1 VLEETARLGLTG
13 VHDAGISMD
22 DIRLYREAIDAGKF
36 DLRLYGMI
44 GGVGSTLNSMCDS
57 GPILAYGDRLT
68 VRSVKLY
75 MDGALGSRGAALLEP
90 YADDP
95 TNTGLLQT
103 APEAFT
109 EMVKSVIRCGF
120 QVNTHAIGDRGNR
133 VALQSY
139 EEAIGELGLGPGR
152 HRIEHAQIVNP
163 ADFVRFREL
172 GLVASMQPTHATSD
186 MYWAGDRLGEDRLVG
201 AYSWHTFLENG
212 VALAF
217 GSDFPVE
224 AVNPLLGIY
233 SAATR
238 QDAKGWPSGG
248 WLPEQRLT
256 RVQALRAFTIGA
268 AYAAYQENEI
278 GSLESGKLADFVVLS
293 EDVMTI
299 PPHEILQTDVV
310 ATFLGGRR
318 IYGSPDM

>member
-1 VLEETARLGLTG
+1 
-13 VHDAGISMD
+13 M
-22 DIRLYREAIDAGKF
+22 
-36 DLRLYGMI
+36 
-44 GGVGSTLNSMCDS
+44 
-57 GPILAYGDRLT
+57 
-68 VRSVKLY
+68 
-75 MDGALGSRGAALLEP
+75 
-90 YADDP
+90 
-95 TNTGLLQT
+95 
-103 APEAFT
+103 
-109 EMVKSVIRCGF
+109 
-120 QVNTHAIGDRGNR
+120 
-133 VALQSY
+133 
-139 EEAIGELGLGPGR
+139 
-152 HRIEHAQIVNP
+152 NP
-163 ADFVRFREL
+163 ADFVRFRQL

-186 MYWAGDRLGEDRLVG
+186 MYWAEDRLGEDRLAC
-201 AYSWHTFLENG
+201 AYSWRTFLENG

-233 SAATR
+233 AAATR

-256 RVQALRAFTIGA
+256 RMQALRAFTIGA

-299 PPHEILQTDVV
+299 PPHEILETEVV